1 MGKILEIEETL
12 ILIFKHA
19 LYFNHI
25 TSFFRIFQIT
35 LKIQC
40 IKVTTK
46 DIWLS
51 LFKYKK
57 FIIDSGDDKAY
68 PIKL

>member
-12 ILIFKHA
+12 ILIFKYA
-19 LYFNHI
+19 LYFDL
-25 TSFFRIFQIT
+25 FQIT

-46 DIWLS
+46 ELWLS